1 MAHRFV
7 SQAEQRLD
15 KAIAGQTSLS
25 RKRARTLIGR
35 GGVRVDGTVRDKP
48 FAVVPKG
55 AIVEVR
61 AVVQAKARPDL
72 PERYRDPW
80 LLAVDKPAGLPSQA
94 TRQGGRSHVYGMLAA
109 SERYV
114 GLHHRLDTPASGL
127 LLLTLS
133 KQANANIAQG
143 FREGWI
149 HRSYLAVVLGDPGAT
164 GAWSTPVDGKTARTR
179 FTRLSSRDG
188 MSVIRCTLETGRTH
202 QVRRHAAEAGH
213 PLLGDRRHGGAAGR
227 AWPRLAL
234 HAALLELDHPVTEEP
249 LRITAPVPA
258 DLSELVEQAG
268 GGGQAGKL

>member
-1 MAHRFV
+1 MNWHTIHQDRW
-7 SQAEQRLD
+7 
-15 KAIAGQTSLS
+15 
-25 RKRARTLIGR
+25 LI
-35 GGVRVDGTVRDKP
+35 V
-48 FAVVPKG
+48 
-55 AIVEVR
+55 
-61 AVVQAKARPDL
+61 
-72 PERYRDPW
+72 
-80 LLAVDKPAGLPSQA
+80 VDKPYGLPTQA
-94 TRQGGRSHVYGMLAA
+94 PKGGGANLYDQLRKVHP
-109 SERYV
+109 YV